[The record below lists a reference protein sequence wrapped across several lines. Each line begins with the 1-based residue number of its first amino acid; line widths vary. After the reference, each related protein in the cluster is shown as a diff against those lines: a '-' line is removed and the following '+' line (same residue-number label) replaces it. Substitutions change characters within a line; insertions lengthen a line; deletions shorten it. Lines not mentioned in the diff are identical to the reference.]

1 MSEIKIHKQFEI
13 SSLPLYVKYD
23 LLAQR
28 VAMVFD
34 YERNGFNFG
43 QEEQKGSSGRKLST
57 RITCPV
63 KQHFLLHKKIMSTK
77 SWYTTVTLLQSRPLK
92 SCSPYVPAIL
102 GVLDLKLHNL
112 KNFMTKYQIKSGEF
126 LTCSSFFLL
135 LPFFFFLGFLPLL
148 FKYWSFALQAYF
160 SELVLLLFWLIGGSG

>member
-1 MSEIKIHKQFEI
+1 MSEVKFISNLKI
-13 SSLPLYVKYD
+13 SSLPLYGKYD

-63 KQHFLLHKKIMSTK
+63 KPITQKENEHKIMIHYGNIATK
-77 SWYTTVTLLQSRPLK
+77 
-92 SCSPYVPAIL
+92 
-102 GVLDLKLHNL
+102 
-112 KNFMTKYQIKSGEF
+112 
-126 LTCSSFFLL
+126 
-135 LPFFFFLGFLPLL
+135 
-148 FKYWSFALQAYF
+148 
-160 SELVLLLFWLIGGSG
+160 